1 MVQEIVILGFLIA
14 HFEVC
19 VTEVVLNRVKALKV
33 IFISV
38 FGVIQFVDAFLSVV
52 AVNHGLSE
60 ILLRLRTRIPV
71 RFGRTIII
79 RRNMVWIYS
88 NWKTCWSDSIFT

>member
-14 HFEVC
+14 HFKVC

-33 IFISV
+33 IFIRV

-52 AVNHGLSE
+52 AVNHGLSK
-60 ILLRLRTRIPV
+60 ILLRL
-71 RFGRTIII
+71 
-79 RRNMVWIYS
+79 
-88 NWKTCWSDSIFT
+88 